1 MKQFLFNVPGKSL
14 RWTFTFTGL
23 FGENKIDQAGTD
35 MPFFKAKEVPREV
48 CVFQSIE
55 ELLNHKDM
63 MGLKPVTRN
72 KTSSEIIF
80 SFFCLFTFALVPTHV
95 KNDTVHRNVGLC
107 WGSTLMLLMKKEMTS
122 GEVS

>member
-48 CVFQSIE
+48 CMFQSTE

-80 SFFCLFTFALVPTHV
+80 PFFAF
-95 KNDTVHRNVGLC
+95 
-107 WGSTLMLLMKKEMTS
+107 LLLLLYLHT
-122 GEVS
+122 